1 MMSLFRHCEE
11 PKSQKLEDRLSDAAI
26 QTGRCLWPLDCR
38 VASLLAMTRGLLR
51 ATQGATAIEFALVA
65 PVLFLTLFGALE
77 FGRLMW
83 TQSALHYAVQQAA
96 RCASVNTATCG
107 TASQT
112 ASYAASIISALNIP
126 SSAFT
131 VTLNSSC
138 GQQVLASLNYQFV
151 VTGLFPYTPTLTAKA
166 CFP

>member
-1 MMSLFRHCEE
+1 MI
-11 PKSQKLEDRLSDAAI
+11 KS
-26 QTGRCLWPLDCR
+26 
-38 VASLLAMTRGLLR
+38 LLR

-65 PVLFLTLFGALE
+65 PAMLLTLFGAIE

-96 RCASVNTATCG
+96 RCASVNTVTCG
-107 TASQT
+107 TPSQI
-112 ASYAASIISALNIP
+112 ASYAASTVTALNIA

-131 VTLNSSC
+131 ATSQSC
-138 GQQVLASLNYQFV
+138 GHQVLASFNYQFV
-151 VTGLFPYTPTLTAKA
+151 ATGLFPYTPVLTAKA